1 MISVRIPATSAN
13 LGPAF
18 DCMGVALD
26 LWNTFELRRQGPAGS
41 ITVRTLGEGEDKLPT
56 DDTNLIVTVIKHEL
70 GELYDN
76 LPHGLNIACYN
87 SVPCASGLGSSSTAV
102 LAGIIFAEA
111 LRLTPPDDDFDP
123 DCLDMQLI
131 LQRALEVEG
140 HGDNVGP
147 ALKGG
152 VALIM
157 PDQEGI
163 VAQQME
169 FVPFRV
175 TVCVPDF
182 NYLTEVARARL
193 PKEVPYRDAVF
204 NIGHAMLT
212 AQALRYGDME
222 LLQKAMR
229 DKLHEPY
236 RIMDIPGAKEAR
248 SAALKAGAIAVTL
261 SGAGPGLIAF
271 ATEGHAA
278 IGKAMSDEFAKAGL
292 TARWWALDAVEY
304 GLSVR
309 RLP

>member
-26 LWNTFELRRQGPAGS
+26 LWNTFELRRQGPAGQVA
-41 ITVRTLGEGEDKLPT
+41 VRTLGEGEDRLPG
-56 DDTNLIVTVIKHEL
+56 DETNLIVTIIKHEL
-70 GELYDN
+70 GAMYSQ
-76 LPHGLNIACYN
+76 LPHGLHIACYN

-111 LRLTPPDDDFDP
+111 LRLTPHNEDFDP
-123 DCLDMQLI
+123 DCIDMQLV

-157 PDQEGI
+157 PDKEGI

-169 FVPFRV
+169 FTPFRV

-182 NYLTEVARARL
+182 NYLTETARARL
-193 PKEVPYRDAVF
+193 PKEIPYRDAVF

-212 AQALRYGDME
+212 AQALRFGDME

-236 RIMDIPGAKEAR
+236 RIPDIPGANEAR
-248 SAALKAGAIAVTL
+248 RAALDANAVAVAL

-271 ATEGHAA
+271 AAEGHAA
-278 IGKAMSDEFAKAGL
+278 IGKAMSEAFGKAGL
-292 TARWWALDAVEY
+292 VARWWAIDAVES

>member
-41 ITVRTLGEGEDKLPT
+41 ITVRTLGEGEEKLPT

-76 LPHGLNIACYN
+76 LPYGLNIACYN

-236 RIMDIPGAKEAR
+236 RITDIPGAKDAR
-248 SAALKAGAIAVTL
+248 SAALTAGAIAVTL

-292 TARWWALDAVEY
+292 KARWWALDAVEY